1 MKNALLCI
9 LPKTSVS
16 VTPTRN
22 VLSVPYAVSESAEVS
37 ELPEGAF
44 ARLFETNFFIKGI
57 FIKIAVIVFVLAGIS
72 FVVKIAG
79 WVS

>member
-1 MKNALLCI
+1 M
-9 LPKTSVS
+9 
-16 VTPTRN
+16 
-22 VLSVPYAVSESAEVS
+22 PYAASESTEVS

-57 FIKIAVIVFVLAGIS
+57 NIFIKIAAIVFVLAGIS